1 MAKHSLPTVGL
12 ALGICCFLNAGAAA
26 ETPLHQRIDQ
36 LITAGKADFESR
48 AAKLSSDEEFL
59 RRIYLDLAGTIPTA
73 TEARTFLADTAADKR
88 EKLIDQLLASPQ
100 HVRHMQH
107 VFDVLLMERRADK
120 HVAKAQWQEYLR
132 ASFAANKPWDQL
144 VQEILSADGAEASQR
159 PAAKFYLD
167 RLGEPHLLT
176 RDISRL
182 FLGMNLQCAQCHD
195 HPLIDHYKQDH
206 YYGLF
211 AFLNRSFLFADPKTK
226 VTVYAEKA
234 EGDATF
240 ISVFDPAKVQK
251 STGPRMPKG
260 SPIKEPSFD
269 KGAEYTVAPA
279 KDVRPVPKFSRRA
292 QLAGSL
298 ATAENPSFKRNIA
311 NRLWAMMLNRG
322 LIDPIDRDHASNP
335 PSHPELLDLLAEE
348 IAARKFD
355 MRALL
360 REIALSKTYQ
370 RSSEVPEGMDEVR
383 PETFAVAQL
392 KPLRPEQLAWALL
405 QATGTTDA
413 KKLALGAKLTEPLLY
428 ADLAQA
434 AAPVV
439 GMFAGEVGTP
449 ENQNFNATLNQALF
463 LSNGTLLRSWIAPR
477 AGNLAERLSKLEKP
491 TDIAEELYLSVLTRR
506 PTAEES
512 TEIADFLKSRADR
525 AVALQDLIWAL
536 TASAEFRF
544 NH

>member
-1 MAKHSLPTVGL
+1 MANRILPAVAL
-12 ALGICCFLNAGAAA
+12 ALGLCCLPSAGAAS

-36 LITAGKADFESR
+36 LIAGGKADFESR
-48 AAKLSSDEEFL
+48 AAKRSSDEEFL
-59 RRIYLDLAGTIPTA
+59 RRVYLDLAGTIPTA
-73 TEARTFLADTAADKR
+73 TEARAFLEDTAANKR
-88 EKLIDQLLASPQ
+88 ESLIDRLLASPE

-107 VFDVLLMERRADK
+107 TFDVLLMERRADK
-120 HVAKAQWQEYLR
+120 HVPRAQWQEYLR

-144 VQEILSADGAEASQR
+144 VQEVLSADGTDPAQR

-206 YYGLF
+206 YYGLY

-226 VTVYAEKA
+226 LTVYAEKA

-260 SPIKEPSFD
+260 APIKEPTFD

-279 KDVRPVPKFSRRA
+279 KDVRPVPKFSRRG
-292 QLAGSL
+292 QLAANL
-298 ATAENPSFKRNIA
+298 ATAENLSFKRNIA
-311 NRLWAMMLNRG
+311 NRLWAMLLGRG
-322 LIDPIDRDHASNP
+322 LIDPIDRDHAANP
-335 PSHPELLDLLAEE
+335 PSHPELLELLAEE

-355 MRALL
+355 LRSLL
-360 REIALSKTYQ
+360 REIALSQTYQ
-370 RSSEVPEGMDEVR
+370 RSSELPDGMDEVR
-383 PETFAVAQL
+383 PETFAVAGL

-413 KKLALGAKLTEPLLY
+413 KKLALGAKLTEPVLY

-434 AAPVV
+434 SAPVV
-439 GMFAGEVGTP
+439 GMFAGEAGTP
-449 ENQNFNATLNQALF
+449 ENQSFSATLNQALF
-463 LSNGTLLRSWIAPR
+463 LSNGPLLRTWIAPR
-477 AGNLAERLSKLEKP
+477 AGNLAERLGKLEKP
-491 TDIAEELYLSVLTRR
+491 EAIADELYLSVLTRR
-506 PTAEES
+506 PTAEEI
-512 TEIADFLKSRADR
+512 TETADFLKSRADR
-525 AVALQDLIWAL
+525 PVALQDLIWAL
-536 TASAEFRF
+536 LASAEFRF